1 MGTYRSGKSLLLHG
15 LFWLSLIVHTPVGA
29 IAEEREIWI
38 MVDTQASVLAVM
50 KGDEPKEIFK
60 NISLGRNGAG
70 HKNRRGDDT
79 TPLGRYRVGWI
90 NNNSR
95 YHRFFGINYPGPAD
109 AARAYKAGKIDT
121 STFKS
126 LVEASQKN
134 QIPSQK
140 TILGGQIG
148 IHGIGPGSLAV
159 HNQFN
164 WTHGC
169 IALTNQQI
177 DQLGHWLSKGTLVVV
192 R

>member
-1 MGTYRSGKSLLLHG
+1 M
-15 LFWLSLIVHTPVGA
+15 I
-29 IAEEREIWI
+29 
-38 MVDTQASVLAVM
+38 DTQAAVLTVM
-50 KGDEPKEIFK
+50 EGDEPKQVFK

-70 HKNRRGDDT
+70 YKRRRGDDT
-79 TPLGRYRVGWI
+79 TPLGRYQIGWI
-90 NNNSR
+90 NDNSR
-95 YHRFFGINYPGPAD
+95 YYRFFGMTYPSPAD
-109 AARAYKAGKIDT
+109 AARAYRAGKIDAG
-121 STFKS
+121 TFKS
-126 LVEASQKN
+126 LVKAGENK

-148 IHGIGPGSLAV
+148 IHGIGSGSLKV

-177 DQLGHWLSKGTLVVV
+177 DQLSKWLNKGTLVVV